1 MSKNSFSLRSLRVQG
16 YKILKD
22 FALDE
27 IRPLNVIVGP
37 NGCGKSA
44 LWEVITLFPDLARG
58 PQSIFD
64 IDFSLHQV
72 FYPHRSTL
80 GFPSVLN
87 RESSQLQIKLTIQL
101 EEQSYTYTLILA
113 PLNVPIVSGLDT
125 LLEKLST
132 PERVLLLYEGARSYE
147 KPEEFPRPKRYCAWI
162 NDQESEILW
171 PHYHPLLLLNAPND
185 QLAQDP
191 LFRKFRGYFQS
202 WRGFKPVF
210 TYLLARGYQ
219 NIDSR
224 LITPGERFP
233 GEWLDVPMGN
243 LPQVLSRLKHHS
255 EAEFKDIEETFLSA
269 LGLDFDSSHFI
280 VEEEGYQIK
289 ILLEGVSWPYGKYW
303 LGDWPDGWKAFLS
316 WLVALRTA
324 PAGGVIYLEE
334 PENNL
339 HPRLLAQLLEQIR
352 LANKRGVQ
360 VFISTHSIELI
371 NLIEA
376 DELIL
381 MKDGRAYRVD
391 PEKAD
396 KIKEAGIL
404 LGSAW
409 VEGFLEHFSEPTAP
423 IS

>member
-1 MSKNSFSLRSLRVQG
+1 VQG

-22 FALDE
+22 FALDD

-44 LWEVITLFPDLARG
+44 LWEVVTLFPDLARG

-64 IDFSLHQV
+64 IDSLLYLI

-80 GFPSVLN
+80 GFDGVLN
-87 RESSQLQIKLTIQL
+87 RESDCMKIELTLQTNGQA
-101 EEQSYTYTLILA
+101 YTYTLRMA
-113 PLNVPIVSGLDT
+113 SMPMSPPGFDT
-125 LLEKLST
+125 IEERLSTLEKD
-132 PERVLLLYEGARSYE
+132 LLLYEGARAFDKKTSPDTKKY
-147 KPEEFPRPKRYCAWI
+147 RAVI
-162 NDQESEILW
+162 NGQETEIHW

-191 LFRKFRGYFQS
+191 FFRKLREYFQS

-210 TYLLARGYQ
+210 THLLARGYQ

-224 LITPGERFP
+224 LTTPGERFP
-233 GEWLDVPMGN
+233 GEWLDTPMGN
-243 LPQVLSRLKHHS
+243 LPQVLLRLHDK
-255 EAEFKDIEETFLSA
+255 AIFKDIEEIFLVAIGSDPEQRS
-269 LGLDFDSSHFI
+269 LC
-280 VEEEGYQIK
+280 VEEQDRQVK
-289 ILLEGVSWPYGKYW
+289 VWLKDTSWPTNRYW

-316 WLVALRTA
+316 WVVALRTV
-324 PAGGVIYLEE
+324 PSGGVIYLEE

-339 HPRLLAQLLEQIR
+339 HPRLLAQLLEQVR
-352 LANKRGVQ
+352 LANQRGVQ
-360 VFISTHSIELI
+360 VFISTHSMELV
-371 NLIEA
+371 NLIEFE
-376 DELIL
+376 ELIL
-381 MKDGRAYRVD
+381 MKDGQAYRVD

-409 VEGFLEHFSEPTAP
+409 VNGFLEHFSKPCASTPTSSP
-423 IS
+423 R